1 MVAPDGWED
10 RFDIPRDNCRL
21 YWTDW
26 MRGMVEPDGW
36 EDRYKIDRDNW
47 REKFL
52 LYERDLAIQKDM
64 EYFIEAIFVFYTK
77 HLDQL
82 IRENDKLWGDFCKR
96 RVDREGNF
104 LDEPEL
110 KQHGYDMAIPGIRI
124 SKNQKNTSHFPQ
136 N

>member
-1 MVAPDGWED
+1 
-10 RFDIPRDNCRL
+10 
-21 YWTDW
+21 
-26 MRGMVEPDGW
+26 
-36 EDRYKIDRDNW
+36 
-47 REKFL
+47 
-52 LYERDLAIQKDM
+52 
-64 EYFIEAIFVFYTK
+64 
-77 HLDQL
+77 L